1 MARISKRKKG
11 PKRHIVAVTGGV
23 LSSLGK
29 GVLASSLAT
38 LLEAQ
43 GNKVT
48 AMKMDPYINVDAG
61 TMNPKEHG
69 EVYVTEDGFETDQD
83 LGNYERF
90 TNSIV
95 TSKMHSIT
103 TGQIYQ
109 EIIRKER
116 HGHYQGRCVEYSNIE
131 EEIID
136 RIKRVV
142 DSTGADYTI
151 IELGGTVG
159 ETLHQPFLDAL
170 RLIKYEGENV
180 RFVHMGLV
188 PIPSKVGEQ
197 KTKPLQES
205 IKHLRGFGITPD
217 FVVARSEQPLD
228 DARMQKIARNCSI
241 YADHIISAYD
251 ENILYKIPLNMEA
264 QDFDIKILQ
273 SFGERYK
280 RTDLLKP
287 WKDLVAKIETIDKT
301 ICIGMIGKYQ
311 NTGNFTLTDT
321 YLSVIQSLKI
331 AAWHQGRNINIKWIN
346 AEDYET
352 NARKIS
358 ELNYLDGIVVPG
370 GFGERGIEGMIKAIE
385 HARLNKIPFLGL
397 CYGLQLATIEYARN
411 VLGIKDAQTTEISPE
426 TKNPVIHMLPEQAKK
441 LELGDFGGSMRLG
454 AYDAELVEGTIV
466 RKLYGESKISE
477 RHRHRLE
484 VNHEYVD
491 RLKHNGLVISG
502 TNPGT
507 GLVEFI
513 ELPQEKHPYFVGT
526 QAHPEFKSRFLYP
539 SPLFTGLIR
548 AAADK

>member
-1 MARISKRKKG
+1 MAYIPTRKKG

-29 GVLASSLAT
+29 GILTSSLAT

-43 GNKVT
+43 GDKVT

-69 EVYVTEDGFETDQD
+69 EVFVTDDGFETDQD

-95 TSKMHSIT
+95 TSRNHSIT

-116 HGHYQGRCVEYSNIE
+116 VGHYQGKCVEYNNIE
-131 EEIID
+131 EEIRE
-136 RIKRVV
+136 RIKQVV
-142 DSTGADYTI
+142 ESTGADYTI

-170 RLIKYEGENV
+170 RLIKYEGEDV

-205 IKHLRGFGITPD
+205 IKSLRGFGITPD

-228 DARMQKIARNCSI
+228 DARVQKIARNCSI

-251 ENILYKIPLNMEA
+251 EDILYKIPLNMEA
-264 QDFDIKILQ
+264 QDFDIKLLQ

-280 RTDLLKP
+280 RTDRLRP
-287 WKDLVAKIETIDKT
+287 WKDLVAKIEAIDKT
-301 ICIGMIGKYQ
+301 LCIGMVGKYQ
-311 NTGNFTLTDT
+311 ATGNFTLTDT

-331 AAWHQGRNINIKWIN
+331 AAWHEGCNLSIRWIN
-346 AEDYET
+346 AEDYEK
-352 NARKIS
+352 NERKVS
-358 ELNYLDGIVVPG
+358 ELDYLNGIVVPG

-385 HARLNKIPFLGL
+385 HARVNRIPFLGL
-397 CYGLQLATIEYARN
+397 CYGLQLAVIEYARN
-411 VLGIKDAQTTEISPE
+411 VLCIKDAHTTEIKPG
-426 TKNPVIHMLPEQAKK
+426 TKNPIIHMLPEQAQK
-441 LELGDFGGSMRLG
+441 LEMGDFGGSMRLG
-454 AYDAELVEGTIV
+454 AYDADLVEGTV
-466 RKLYGESKISE
+466 VQKLYGSSKISE

-484 VNHEYVD
+484 VNHNYVE
-491 RLKHNGLVISG
+491 RLKQNGLVISG

-513 ELPQEKHPYFVGT
+513 ELPQEKHTYFVGT

-539 SPLFTGLIR
+539 SPLFTGLIK
-548 AAADK
+548 AAKE